1 MSYDETLASRVR
13 WVLANRSDIDEKAMF
28 GGLAFMLGGHMCC
41 GLVQSKLMVRVDPNA
56 YDRLLREPHA
66 KDFTGR
72 PMRGFLY
79 VDLAGL
85 ASLPALEKWIARAV
99 QYAEGKPEVACF
111 REGGAWSVEKAA
123 SPPRLKPMTPGRSG
137 RSMDH

>member
-13 WVLANRSDIDEKAMF
+13 RVLANRSDIDEKAMF

-41 GLVQSKLMVRVDPNA
+41 GLVQSTLMVRVDPNA

-66 KDFTGR
+66 KPMDFTGR

-79 VDLAGL
+79 VDQAGL

-99 QYAEGKPEVACF
+99 QYAESKPPKSRALVRAV
-111 REGGAWSVEKAA
+111 RGPSRKR
-123 SPPRLKPMTPGRSG
+123 PRRRG
-137 RSMDH
+137 